1 MEFWRDEINNRM
13 FAKGD
18 YNIDG
23 EAPKGSTARNYYLDP
38 QRLIMLL
45 CDG

>member
-1 MEFWRDEINNRM
+1 MEFWRDEIDNGM
-13 FAKGD
+13 IAKGD
-18 YNIDG
+18 YNDDG
-23 EAPKGSTARNYYLDP
+23 EAPKGSTARKYCLDP